1 MSHPPRFEGLRN
13 VFLLVAA
20 LLTGGAATNTANCGT
35 TPTSPTPTSP
45 TPTPGPNTEIFTTAD
60 GVRFFVDTVA
70 TSLALP
76 WSLAFAPDG
85 RLFFTE
91 RPGRVRILQNGV
103 VLPQPALT
111 IADVIA
117 NGESGALGLA
127 LHPDFA
133 RTHFVYV
140 AYTGAGTRAGAVNRL
155 VRYREVANTLAEPMV
170 LIDDLAA
177 ASIHDGGRVKFG
189 PDGRIYMTMGD
200 AAFADN
206 AQSLASYNGKI
217 LRLNEDGTPAA
228 GNLAGPIFSWGHRN
242 PQGIDWHP
250 ATGELWETEHGNVG
264 NDEVNVVESGR
275 NYGWP
280 VIEADAT
287 RPDMMS
293 PIAFY
298 SPSIAPS
305 GASFYRGAQFP
316 AFANNFFFGTL
327 RGVHIHRLRLD
338 PAGARRI
345 VAEERLVEN
354 RFGRIRD
361 VVPGPDGY
369 LYFTTSNRDG
379 RGDVAAVDDRI
390 LRLVPVR

>member
-117 NGESGALGLA
+117 NGDSGALGLA

-133 RTHFVYV
+133 RTH
-140 AYTGAGTRAGAVNRL
+140 
-155 VRYREVANTLAEPMV
+155 
-170 LIDDLAA
+170 
-177 ASIHDGGRVKFG
+177 
-189 PDGRIYMTMGD
+189 
-200 AAFADN
+200 
-206 AQSLASYNGKI
+206 
-217 LRLNEDGTPAA
+217 
-228 GNLAGPIFSWGHRN
+228 
-242 PQGIDWHP
+242 
-250 ATGELWETEHGNVG
+250 
-264 NDEVNVVESGR
+264 
-275 NYGWP
+275 
-280 VIEADAT
+280 
-287 RPDMMS
+287 
-293 PIAFY
+293 
-298 SPSIAPS
+298 
-305 GASFYRGAQFP
+305 
-316 AFANNFFFGTL
+316 
-327 RGVHIHRLRLD
+327 
-338 PAGARRI
+338 
-345 VAEERLVEN
+345 
-354 RFGRIRD
+354 
-361 VVPGPDGY
+361 
-369 LYFTTSNRDG
+369 
-379 RGDVAAVDDRI
+379 
-390 LRLVPVR
+390 